1 MDNKIAYHHYLKN
14 QNLPIFFQD
23 WWLDATAG
31 PENWEVLLNFD
42 KNEAI
47 TSIWAFS
54 ISKRWGNKI
63 ITNPILTPFLGVWLN
78 YPKDISAAKKIDFEE
93 SELEKLISKLPKV
106 AFIQCGF
113 EVKFTNWQPF
123 YWAGFE
129 QTTIYT
135 YIFEKGFSLEEVW
148 ENMNPKVRTLINKG
162 KKELHIEVSNDVEL
176 MYQLLEDTFKK
187 QNQKFPMT
195 LLQLKNLYNAIISN
209 KSGKMFIAKGS
220 DNQLYGMELI
230 IFDEY
235 SVYNLLSVINLKFP
249 HQSTS
254 RALLWR
260 GIQYAHENNLAYNFE
275 GSMIKNVNQIYSS
288 FGAKQVPYFLIRKSN
303 NKWVETARI
312 WLKKRL

>member
-1 MDNKIAYHHYLKN
+1 MDNKIAYHHFLKN
-14 QNLPIFFQD
+14 HNLPIFFQD

-31 PENWEVLLNFD
+31 SGNWEVLLNFD

-47 TSIWAFS
+47 TAIWAFS

-78 YPKDISAAKKIDFEE
+78 YPKDISVAKKVDFEE
-93 SELEKLISKLPKV
+93 HELEKLISKLPKV

-113 EVKFTNWQPF
+113 DVKFTNWQPF

-129 QTTIYT
+129 QTTYYS
-135 YIFEKGFSLEEVW
+135 YIFEETNDLNNIQKNFKSNLR
-148 ENMNPKVRTLINKG
+148 NHIQKAF
-162 KKELHIEVSNDVEL
+162 KELEIVESEDVQTL
-176 MYQLLEDTFKK
+176 FNLVNSTF
-187 QNQKFPMT
+187 QRQ
-195 LLQLKNLYNAIISN
+195 N
-209 KSGKMFIAKGS
+209 KSNPISFEMLNTIYTEANKRQSSKIFFAKNA
-220 DNQLYGMELI
+220 DNQIVGGTLYVY
-230 IFDEY
+230 DQQT
-235 SVYNLLSVINLKFP
+235 VYNLISGISKDNIHSGAISL
-249 HQSTS
+249 
-254 RALLWR
+254 LLWK
-260 GIQYAHENNLAYNFE
+260 GIQHANEQHLAFNFE